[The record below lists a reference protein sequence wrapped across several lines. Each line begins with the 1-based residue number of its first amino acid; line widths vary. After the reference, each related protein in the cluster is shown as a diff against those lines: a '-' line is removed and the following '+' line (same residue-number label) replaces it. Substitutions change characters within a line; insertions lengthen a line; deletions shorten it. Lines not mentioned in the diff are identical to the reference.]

1 MSSNIVNLVEGSEMK
16 ELKWRFSALIFQKCS
31 DPLIFEHLKSGK
43 RALATIPRA
52 FSRLHLPTV
61 FWTCC
66 CVYLLVCEIK
76 FSLVHFLPAP
86 SSKKRSAHP
95 IFLKKSK
102 VKSRSRFS
110 HVPFLLPIFSRSN
123 RATMETETFFRRPQ
137 KSLYPKILHTFVPEN
152 LFKPGCT
159 RSRKDTPPHY
169 LMRMW
174 LTWWC
179 GWHNDW
185 DDGMVAMMVRKLTIK
200 IRIVR
205 NSEVSWLNFLWLPSA
220 CSVRAS
226 ARKSRACSIRFFFRR
241 RHVCERYVDDC
252 AL

>member
-1 MSSNIVNLVEGSEMK
+1 MK
-16 ELKWRFSALIFQKCS
+16 VFR
-31 DPLIFEHLKSGK
+31 PHLPKVLRSPYIWTFKKVGK
-43 RALATIPRA
+43 RALATIPRT

-66 CVYLLVCEIK
+66 CVYLVVCEIK

-123 RATMETETFFRRPQ
+123 RAAMETETFFRRPQ
-137 KSLYPKILHTFVPEN
+137 KSLYPKILHTFAPEN

-205 NSEVSWLNFLWLPSA
+205 NSEVSWLNFPLTALSLFSP
-220 CSVRAS
+220 
-226 ARKSRACSIRFFFRR
+226 SIREKIASLFHQIFFRR